1 MIYLRTEDH
10 EGFRSL
16 KRGRGAIQW
25 AGGGGAVGRGRRSC
39 GEGEGGAEEGA
50 RGGKRRRRIMCNEC
64 VPPSELL

>member
-25 AGGGGAVGRGRRSC
+25 AGGGGAARRGREAQKREPG
-39 GEGEGGAEEGA
+39 GERGEEEL
-50 RGGKRRRRIMCNEC
+50 C
-64 VPPSELL
+64 VMSVFPRLSYFEM

>member
-25 AGGGGAVGRGRRSC
+25 AGGGGAA

-50 RGGKRRRRIMCNEC
+50 GSRGWGGEEELC
-64 VPPSELL
+64 VMSVFPRLSYFEM